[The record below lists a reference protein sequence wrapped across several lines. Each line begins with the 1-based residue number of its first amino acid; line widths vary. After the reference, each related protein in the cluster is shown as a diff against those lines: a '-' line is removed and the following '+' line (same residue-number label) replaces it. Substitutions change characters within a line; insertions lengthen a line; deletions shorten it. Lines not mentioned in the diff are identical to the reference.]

1 MVRTNYIKFNLEEQ
15 KKGLHTK
22 FIETLLEYNR
32 TSTDGYFE
40 ILITPAGYEDT
51 ITIEFIQNYYDR
63 QRDRHDN
70 EDHFK
75 AVGPDDH
82 IMFEYQF
89 PDDHFEWV
97 ESIEEG
103 EERVEEWLKNN
114 PGWIKTGYGR
124 WINKEENE
132 RLRKEFGLDD
142 PDWENK

>member
-15 KKGLHTK
+15 KKGLHVK

-63 QRDRHDN
+63 QRDRSDN
-70 EDHFK
+70 EDHFR

-97 ESIEEG
+97 ESVEEG
-103 EERVEEWLKNN
+103 EERVAEWLKAN
-114 PGWIKTGYGR
+114 PGWIKTEYGR

-142 PDWENK
+142 PDWEDK